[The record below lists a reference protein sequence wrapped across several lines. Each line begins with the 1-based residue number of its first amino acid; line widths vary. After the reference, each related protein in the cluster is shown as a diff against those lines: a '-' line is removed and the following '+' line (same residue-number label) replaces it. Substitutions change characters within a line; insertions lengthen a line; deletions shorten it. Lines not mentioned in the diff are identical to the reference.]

1 MTNEM
6 IIFNARLALMEDG
19 KIGGTGRMM
28 EIEDEDGEK
37 RKIEEPE
44 EIHTFLIWKEL
55 GFSVKKGEKAIAKFD
70 IWKYTQKKKSEEK
83 EDEEKEHA
91 FKKLAFFFSPA
102 QVEPMKGGKADAC

>member
-70 IWKYTQKKKSEEK
+70 IWKYTQKKKAK
-83 EDEEKEHA
+83 R
-91 FKKLAFFFSPA
+91 KKMRKKNMLLKSLLSFS
-102 QVEPMKGGKADAC
+102 VRHR